1 MNEKNESVS
10 VEERV
15 GDALLARASLV
26 TEETLRLPDEL
37 PGPRGHGTWPIL
49 AAVAAALAVVAG
61 VAIVVAAVPLGDT
74 MPAGPKQN
82 ATPTGPPSLAER
94 TPPPP
99 RCDVGKTC
107 LIDRVDVNGYFV
119 ELRGKLR
126 DKELDTYQDWVLREK
141 NGAVIA
147 RGGPVTGDGARDERD
162 YLPIVSGEAIAS
174 CHAVE
179 GIPLCLL
186 ETADDV
192 GDTFVAEAF
201 SRVSS
206 GWSNDMSYP
215 LSLYTT
221 YLRVG
226 TLAGETTSVAISVEN
241 DENTGKWHARVWQW
255 TDGKILGCTPM
266 VDYEMDLPGW
276 PEISP
281 DKATIADQCGG
292 YQPPT
297 DGERVKGR

>member
-1 MNEKNESVS
+1 MNEKNESLS
-10 VEERV
+10 VEELVR
-15 GDALLARASLV
+15 DALLTRAALV
-26 TEETLRLPDEL
+26 TDETLRLPDEL
-37 PGPRGHGTWPIL
+37 PGPHRRGMWPIL
-49 AAVAAALAVVAG
+49 AAVAAVLAVVAG

-82 ATPTGPPSLAER
+82 ATPTGPPSVAER

-162 YLPIVSGEAIAS
+162 YLPIVSGGELTCKAID
-174 CHAVE
+174 
-179 GIPLCLL
+179 GIPFCLL
-186 ETADDV
+186 DTAADV

-201 SRVSS
+201 TRVSS
-206 GWSNDMSYP
+206 GWANDMSYP
-215 LSLYTT
+215 LPLYTK

-226 TLAGETTSVAISVEN
+226 TLAGETTSVAISVED
-241 DENTGKWHARVWQW
+241 DENTGKWHARVWRW

-281 DKATIADQCGG
+281 DKVTLADQCGG
-292 YQPPT
+292 YSPPT
-297 DGERVKGR
+297 NGERIKGR